1 MAILDFYDGLT
12 ARLRSAGDWVWPT
25 ALRIILW
32 WEFWEAGVKKYAI
45 ATKKP
50 KAQG

>member
-25 ALRIILW
+25 ALRIILQRQCVY
-32 WEFWEAGVKKYAI
+32 FI
-45 ATKKP
+45 RC
-50 KAQG
+50 